1 MSRYFD
7 YLRNERYLSCK
18 YHKKHVMSSFV
29 LSCEQQVIIDEIK
42 NGNNVSVNAVA
53 GSGKTTT
60 VLGLAKQVE
69 SKVLQLTYNAALKM
83 EVRNKVVAEG
93 LQNLEVHSYHSFAVG
108 YYDPHA
114 HTDTALS
121 RVVYQNK
128 SPRRKFAYD
137 IIVTD
142 EAQDMTLLLFH
153 FVKKVIQDNPTPVQL
168 VIMGDVRQAIY
179 EFKGSDQRFLS
190 HCSDV
195 FGRSFTELPLSRSYR
210 LTDSIST
217 FVNHEMLGKKVI
229 HTEKPGVPVTYLIKG
244 AFDPNPIVSM
254 IKEYLSAGHTYED
267 IFILSPSVKSSSGT
281 PISMLENKL
290 VEEGMP
296 ISMPLSDEKMEEK
309 VLSGKIV
316 FSTFHQSKG
325 RERPIVFVLSFDA
338 SWFTYFG
345 KGKDMNMCPNEL
357 YVAVTRASKA
367 LIVVHHPT
375 GKERVHVPPL
385 PFLRTSISGMYYKEY
400 IRVVVESYEV
410 GGKQDDVPCQLQV
423 THCSVTDLT
432 RFIKEEALLPLQQW
446 VDILFKPFSPIK
458 KKTAIP
464 SIVTTEYGL
473 VECVSDLNGIAIPN
487 MWQQKTYH
495 MNDVR
500 YHLMNK
506 DNNVHKEIRKR
517 LILLPDEICTPSDY
531 LRLASLLYSHDTG
544 YISRLVQLTDYTWL
558 SDSMVTECHR
568 VLDAHLTNGP
578 YRFEYELMLCEEKE
592 NQEIVFKQPYF
603 VTEAY
608 KVELQ
613 SRVDALS
620 PTELWEFKCVDSFTI
635 EHYLQTIIYGYIW
648 NTFMRDI
655 HGPRRCILLNMR
667 TNEGYELDMTSQG
680 LKEVVQILVE
690 NKFHSNG
697 LKPFSEWKRECDA
710 YVPIKQEGIQRTLDP
725 YVAKIPVSRLSSSV
739 PPAVP
744 SMSLQPKRIQT
755 SIRQW
760 LGTSLKNDKNHLS

>member
-1 MSRYFD
+1 MGEHFD
-7 YLRNERYLSCK
+7 YLRNERWLTCK
-18 YHKKHVMSSFV
+18 YHKKYVMDSFV

-42 NGNNVSVNAVA
+42 KGKDVSVNAVA

-60 VLGLAKQVE
+60 VIQLAKQVE
-69 SKVLQLTYNAALKM
+69 LKILQLTYNAALKM
-83 EVRNKVVAEG
+83 EVRNKVVTEG

-108 YYDPHA
+108 YYDHHA

-128 SPRRKFAYD
+128 PPRRGFNYD
-137 IIVTD
+137 IIVAD

-210 LTDSIST
+210 LTDSISA
-217 FVNHEMLGKKVI
+217 FVNHEMLGKRVI
-229 HTEKPGVPVTYLIKG
+229 HTQKPGAPVTYLIKS

-254 IKEYLSAGHTYED
+254 IKEYLSMGHTYED
-267 IFILSPSVKSSSGT
+267 IFILSPSVKSHSPES
-281 PISMLENKL
+281 PISKLENRL
-290 VEEGMP
+290 VEEGIP
-296 ISMPLSDEKMEEK
+296 ISMPLSDEKIEEK

-338 SWFTYFG
+338 SWFTYYG
-345 KGKDMNMCPNEL
+345 KGKDVNMCPNEL

-367 LIVVHHPT
+367 LIVVHHPPEKP
-375 GKERVHVPPL
+375 GPSSL
-385 PFLRTSISGMYYKEY
+385 PFLRTSISEMYRKEY
-400 IRVVVESYEV
+400 IHVVIAPYS
-410 GGKQDDVPCQLQV
+410 KPDNRCRPQNLSK
-423 THCSVTDLT
+423 CSVTDLT

-446 VDILFKPFSPIK
+446 VDVLFKPFSPIQR
-458 KKTAIP
+458 KTAIP
-464 SIVTTEYGL
+464 STVTTEYGL

-487 MWQQKTYH
+487 MWQQKTYQ
-495 MNDVR
+495 MNGVR
-500 YHLMNK
+500 CYLMSKGN
-506 DNNVHKEIRKR
+506 DVHKEIRKR
-517 LILLPDEICTPSDY
+517 LSLLPDEICTPSDY
-531 LRLASLLYSHDTG
+531 LLLASLLYSHDTG
-544 YISRLVQLTDYTWL
+544 YISRLVQLTDYAWL
-558 SDSMVTECHR
+558 TDSMVSECHR
-568 VLDAHLTNGP
+568 VLDVHLTNGP

-592 NQEIVFKQPYF
+592 SQENKFKQPYF
-603 VTEAY
+603 ETEAY

-613 SRVDALS
+613 GRVDALS
-620 PTELWEFKCVDSFTI
+620 PTELWEFKCVDAFTI
-635 EHYLQTIIYGYIW
+635 EHFLQTVVYGYIW

-744 SMSLQPKRIQT
+744 STSLQPKRIQT
-755 SIRQW
+755 SITQW
-760 LGTSLKNDKNHLS
+760 LGTSLQK